1 MLKPDVDGA
10 FFLLPRNETKHGG
23 NGLAVL
29 YIILKVLLV
38 FDTLKLQQ
46 QRRKD
51 HRGRE
56 DDQESGTNWRMM

>member
-1 MLKPDVDGA
+1 MDGAFFLPGEDVLKPDVDGA
-10 FFLLPRNETKHGG
+10 FLLLPGNETKHGG

-46 QRRKD
+46 QVWPD
-51 HRGRE
+51 
-56 DDQESGTNWRMM
+56 NA